1 MQNDIPSYLLD
12 VIKTHHATV
21 QTQPVMT
28 DTSMLTDDERAIL
41 ERGHNTEWKLHEFK
55 LKHFVGHAQF
65 TPYGKLRQWLIEL
78 KSRENTIE
86 HIEYEI
92 QKFEVEEKMA
102 LRDADTETDE
112 LKKELLL
119 IEAAKIRKDCSRS
132 RLRVSD
138 FYKER
143 NDCIKLIQELLASDE
158 GKLADGRSLM
168 VAIDDPEIGAIHEK
182 EYWTVRMAMQAAN
195 DMHSYGR
202 IGAGNFEAILQLPRE
217 QQVETIGLANKLTLE
232 YEHRQ
237 TVIRD
242 EVARLMNITAPKQGF
257 IGAVGNE
264 FINNMIGSDIETM
277 TAEIKRAQDANN
289 SVDGTPSTKLES
301 ENDTRDLNNVYNL

>member
-1 MQNDIPSYLLD
+1 MQNDIPSYLAN
-12 VIKTHHATV
+12 VIKEHHATV

-28 DTSMLTDDERAIL
+28 DTSMLTESERAIL
-41 ERGHNTEWKLHEFK
+41 ERGHNTEWKLHEYK

-92 QKFEVEEKMA
+92 QRFEVEEKIA
-102 LRDADTETDE
+102 LRDAEAETDE

-132 RLRVSD
+132 RLRASD

-143 NDCIKLIQELLASDE
+143 NDCIKLIEELLASDE

-168 VAIDDPEIGAIHEK
+168 VAIDDPVVGAEHEK
-182 EYWTVRMAMQAAN
+182 HYWTVRMAMQAAN
-195 DMHSYGR
+195 DMHAYGR
-202 IGAGNFEAILQLPRE
+202 VGAGNLEAILQLPQE
-217 QQVETIGLANKLTLE
+217 QQIETIGLANKLALG

-237 TVIRD
+237 NAIRG
-242 EVARLMNITAPKQGF
+242 EVARLMNIDAPKQGF

-264 FINNMIGSDIETM
+264 FINNMIGADIETM
-277 TAEIKRAQDANN
+277 TAEIKKTQDAAG
-289 SVDGTPSTKLES
+289 SVDNNPVLEIPIGTES
-301 ENDTRDLNNVYNL
+301 KDLDNVYNL

>member
-92 QKFEVEEKMA
+92 QRFEVEEKIA
-102 LRDADTETDE
+102 LRDAENEPDE

-132 RLRVSD
+132 RLRAMD

-168 VAIDDPEIGAIHEK
+168 VAIDDPEVGAEHEK

-195 DMHSYGR
+195 DMHAYGR
-202 IGAGNFEAILQLPRE
+202 IGAGNLEAILQLPQH
-217 QQVETIGLANKLTLE
+217 QQIEAIGLANKLALG

-237 TVIRD
+237 TAIRN
-242 EVARLMNITAPKQGF
+242 EVARLMNIDAPKQEF
-257 IGAVGNE
+257 IGTIGNE
-264 FINNMIGSDIETM
+264 FINNLLESDIETM
-277 TAEIKRAQDANN
+277 KAEIKKVQDAAN
-289 SVDGTPSTKLES
+289 SVDNNPVPGISTGNES
-301 ENDTRDLNNVYNL
+301 KDLNNVYNL

>member
-92 QKFEVEEKMA
+92 QRFEVEEKIA
-102 LRDADTETDE
+102 LRDAENEPDE

-132 RLRVSD
+132 RLRAMD

-168 VAIDDPEIGAIHEK
+168 VAIDDPEVGAEHEK

-195 DMHSYGR
+195 DMHAYGR
-202 IGAGNFEAILQLPRE
+202 IGAGNLEAILQLPQH
-217 QQVETIGLANKLTLE
+217 QQIEAIGLANKLALG

-237 TVIRD
+237 TAIRN
-242 EVARLMNITAPKQGF
+242 EVARLMNIDAPKQGF
-257 IGAVGNE
+257 IGTIGNE
-264 FINNMIGSDIETM
+264 FINNLLESDIETM
-277 TAEIKRAQDANN
+277 KAEIKKVQDAAN
-289 SVDGTPSTKLES
+289 SVDNNPVPGISTGNES
-301 ENDTRDLNNVYNL
+301 KDLNNVYNL